1 MRIVLGV
8 LVLIGLFLGAAW
20 LRHSFTTEARS
31 ASERAWGSGE
41 LKLAP
46 IEEGWGRAIVGVQ
59 SGVAPAAPEEVR
71 PTPPAAAPLA
81 PKPEPKPEP
90 KPKPAQATHVVQP
103 GENLGRIC
111 AQVYGTS
118 DKRLV
123 EAVAKAN
130 GLTSPNA
137 IRVGQTLVLPD
148 RAQLP

>member
-59 SGVAPAAPEEVR
+59 SGVAPVAAEDVR
-71 PTPPAAAPLA
+71 PTPPAAAP
-81 PKPEPKPEP
+81 KTEPKAQ
-90 KPKPAQATHVVQP
+90 PAQATHVVQP

>member
-71 PTPPAAAPLA
+71 PTPPSAAPLA
-81 PKPEPKPEP
+81 PKAEPKA
-90 KPKPAQATHVVQP
+90 KPAQATHVVQP

>member
-59 SGVAPAAPEEVR
+59 SGVAPAAAAEVR
-71 PTPPAAAPLA
+71 PTPPAAAP
-81 PKPEPKPEP
+81 KTEPKTEPEA
-90 KPKPAQATHVVQP
+90 KPAQATHVVQP

>member
-1 MRIVLGV
+1 M
-8 LVLIGLFLGAAW
+8 
-20 LRHSFTTEARS
+20 
-31 ASERAWGSGE
+31 
-41 LKLAP
+41 
-46 IEEGWGRAIVGVQ
+46 
-59 SGVAPAAPEEVR
+59 R
-71 PTPPAAAPLA
+71 PTPPAAAP
-81 PKPEPKPEP
+81 KTEPKTEPEA
-90 KPKPAQATHVVQP
+90 KPAQATHVVQP

>member
-8 LVLIGLFLGAAW
+8 LILIGLFIGASW
-20 LRHSFTTEARS
+20 LRHRFTTDARS

-46 IEEGWGRAIVGVQ
+46 IEEGWGRALVGVQ
-59 SGVAPAAPEEVR
+59 SGVAPAALEEVR
-71 PTPPAAAPLA
+71 AAQQAPNAPTPPAPQPQRQ
-81 PKPEPKPEP
+81 PKPV
-90 KPKPAQATHVVQP
+90 QATHVVQA

-137 IRVGQTLVLPD
+137 IRAGQTLVLPD

>member
-1 MRIVLGV
+1 M
-8 LVLIGLFLGAAW
+8 
-20 LRHSFTTEARS
+20 
-31 ASERAWGSGE
+31 
-41 LKLAP
+41 
-46 IEEGWGRAIVGVQ
+46 
-59 SGVAPAAPEEVR
+59 R
-71 PTPPAAAPLA
+71 PTPPSAAPLA
-81 PKPEPKPEP
+81 PKAEPKA
-90 KPKPAQATHVVQP
+90 KPAQATHVVQP

>member
-59 SGVAPAAPEEVR
+59 SGVAPAAAEEVR
-71 PTPPAAAPLA
+71 PTPPAAAP
-81 PKPEPKPEP
+81 KTEPKTEPEA
-90 KPKPAQATHVVQP
+90 KPAQATHVVQP

>member
-59 SGVAPAAPEEVR
+59 SGVAPAAAEEVR
-71 PTPPAAAPLA
+71 PTPPAAAP
-81 PKPEPKPEP
+81 KTEPKTEP
-90 KPKPAQATHVVQP
+90 KAQPAQATHVVQP

>member
-59 SGVAPAAPEEVR
+59 SGVAPAAAEEVR

-81 PKPEPKPEP
+81 PKTEP

>member
-20 LRHSFTTEARS
+20 LRHSYTTEARS

-59 SGVAPAAPEEVR
+59 SGVAPAAAEEVR
-71 PTPPAAAPLA
+71 PTPPAAAP
-81 PKPEPKPEP
+81 KTEPKTEPEA
-90 KPKPAQATHVVQP
+90 KPAQATHVVQP

>member
-1 MRIVLGV
+1 LRIVLGV

-59 SGVAPAAPEEVR
+59 SGVAPAAAEEVR
-71 PTPPAAAPLA
+71 PTPPAAAP
-81 PKPEPKPEP
+81 KTEPKTEPEA
-90 KPKPAQATHVVQP
+90 KPAQATHVVQP

>member
-59 SGVAPAAPEEVR
+59 SGVAPVAAEEVR
-71 PTPPAAAPLA
+71 PTPPAAAP
-81 PKPEPKPEP
+81 KTEPKTEPET
-90 KPKPAQATHVVQP
+90 KPAQATHVVQP

>member
-59 SGVAPAAPEEVR
+59 SGVAPVAAAEVR
-71 PTPPAAAPLA
+71 PTPPAAAP
-81 PKPEPKPEP
+81 KTEPKTEPEA
-90 KPKPAQATHVVQP
+90 KPAQATHVVQP

>member
-81 PKPEPKPEP
+81 PKPEPKPAPKPEPKPEP

-103 GENLGRIC
+103 GDGR
-111 AQVYGTS
+111 S
-118 DKRLV
+118 LR
-123 EAVAKAN
+123 
-130 GLTSPNA
+130 
-137 IRVGQTLVLPD
+137 
-148 RAQLP
+148 

>member
-46 IEEGWGRAIVGVQ
+46 IEEGWGRALVGVQ
-59 SGVAPAAPEEVR
+59 SGVAPAAQEEVR
-71 PTPPAAAPLA
+71 AAPRVTPPPQQPQQA
-81 PKPEPKPEP
+81 
-90 KPKPAQATHVVQP
+90 KPAPAALPTHVVQA

-111 AQVYGTS
+111 AQIYGTS

-123 EAVAKAN
+123 QAVAKAN
-130 GLTSPNA
+130 GLSSPDA